1 MTPLQ
6 EPAPQITY
14 CDPCHGIEPMLIASP
29 RDFHAAQGVVVAL
42 ALLLLV
48 LIV

>member
-1 MTPLQ
+1 M
-6 EPAPQITY
+6 TY

-29 RDFHAAQGVVVAL
+29 RDFHAAQGAVVAL
-42 ALLLLV
+42 AVILLA

>member
-1 MTPLQ
+1 MMPLR
-6 EPAPQITY
+6 EPAQPTTY

-29 RDFHAAQGVVVAL
+29 RDFHAAQGLVVAV

-48 LIV
+48 LFI